1 MVVTATGVDGRM
13 LQSLEGALRVPAICN
28 TGASPTAAVYLTV
41 PGLIAAR
48 CRQLLE
54 SFPTSLE
61 EDAIAFGTTE
71 DPLRTAI
78 QYRVGKKRILA
89 GALAH
94 FELQK

>member
-1 MVVTATGVDGRM
+1 MTATGVDGRM
-13 LQSLEGALRVPAICN
+13 LQSLEGALRVPAIWS
-28 TGASPTAAVYLTV
+28 TGAGPTAAVSLTV

-61 EDAIAFGTTE
+61 EDEITFGTAE

-78 QYRVGKKRILA
+78 QYRIGKKQILA